1 MSGTQD
7 LNFAAQTSDD
17 DVLQGQ
23 SGIDQT
29 LSDSAQVAEN
39 LGAEEKSEE
48 KEEENSKKTL
58 TPSQKMDELIRG
70 TSAANMKKEIEKLR
84 KEAAKYRNSSKSET
98 EQKLLLQAKAQE
110 IQRELDALKK
120 ENRTLCVIQKLDKA
134 GCIKSELV
142 AKDIPDNL
150 NTAEDLDNFIKAY
163 KEKNKFLFN
172 APKPNVGSSFKT
184 SGVKNLTPAQRMDAY
199 IRAALGR

>member
-1 MSGTQD
+1 MSGTQG
-7 LNFAAQTSDD
+7 LNFAAQSSG
-17 DVLQGQ
+17 DVLQQGQ

-29 LSDSAQVAEN
+29 LSGSAQEAEN
-39 LGAEEKSEE
+39 VGAEETE
-48 KEEENSKKTL
+48 KGEVEKTL

-70 TSAANMKKEIEKLR
+70 TSSANMKKEIEKLR
-84 KEAAKYRNSSKSET
+84 KEAAKYRNSSKSEA

-110 IQRELDALKK
+110 IQQELEALRK
-120 ENRTLCVIQKLDKA
+120 ENRNLSVIQKLDKA

-150 NTAEDLDNFIKAY
+150 ETADDLDNFIKAY

-172 APKPNVGSSFKT
+172 APKQNVGSSFKA
-184 SGVKNLTPAQRMDAY
+184 SGVKNLTPSQRMDAY

>member
-1 MSGTQD
+1 MSGTQG
-7 LNFAAQTSDD
+7 LNFAAQSSSDGSQ
-17 DVLQGQ
+17 QGQ

-29 LSDSAQVAEN
+29 LSNSAQEAEKQ
-39 LGAEEKSEE
+39 GAEETE
-48 KEEENSKKTL
+48 KTEVEKAL

-70 TSAANMKKEIEKLR
+70 TSSANMKKEIEKLR
-84 KEAAKYRNSSKSET
+84 KEAAKYRNSSKSEA

-110 IQRELDALKK
+110 IQQELDALRK
-120 ENRTLCVIQKLDKA
+120 ENRNLSVIQKLDKA

-150 NTAEDLDNFIKAY
+150 ETAEDLDNFIKAY

-172 APKPNVGSSFKT
+172 APKQNVGSSFKA
-184 SGVKNLTPAQRMDAY
+184 SGVKNLTPSQRMDAY

>member
-1 MSGTQD
+1 MSGTQG
-7 LNFAAQTSDD
+7 LNSAAQSSGDA
-17 DVLQGQ
+17 LQQGQ

-29 LSDSAQVAEN
+29 LSGSAQEAEKQ
-39 LGAEEKSEE
+39 GTEETE
-48 KEEENSKKTL
+48 KTEVEKAL

-70 TSAANMKKEIEKLR
+70 TSSIHMKKEIEKLR
-84 KEAAKYRNSSKSET
+84 KEAAKYRNSSKSEA

-110 IQRELDALKK
+110 IQQELDALRK
-120 ENRTLCVIQKLDKA
+120 ENRNLSVIQKLDKA

-150 NTAEDLDNFIKAY
+150 ETAEDLDNFIKAY

-172 APKPNVGSSFKT
+172 APKQNVGSSFKA
-184 SGVKNLTPAQRMDAY
+184 SGVKNLTPSQRMDAY

>member
-1 MSGTQD
+1 MSGTQG
-7 LNFAAQTSDD
+7 LNFAAQSSSDGSQ
-17 DVLQGQ
+17 QGQ

-29 LSDSAQVAEN
+29 LSNSAQEAEKQ
-39 LGAEEKSEE
+39 GAEETE
-48 KEEENSKKTL
+48 KTEVEKAL

-70 TSAANMKKEIEKLR
+70 TSSANMKKEIEKLR
-84 KEAAKYRNSSKSET
+84 KESAKYRNSSKSEA

-110 IQRELDALKK
+110 IQQELDALRK
-120 ENRTLCVIQKLDKA
+120 ENRNLSVIQKLDKA

-150 NTAEDLDNFIKAY
+150 ETAEDLDNFIKAY

-172 APKPNVGSSFKT
+172 APKQNVGSSFKA
-184 SGVKNLTPAQRMDAY
+184 SGVKNLTPSQRMDAY

>member
-1 MSGTQD
+1 MSGTQG
-7 LNFAAQTSDD
+7 LNSAAQ
-17 DVLQGQ
+17 VIEQQGQ

-29 LSDSAQVAEN
+29 LSNSAQEAEKQ
-39 LGAEEKSEE
+39 GAEESEKTEVE
-48 KEEENSKKTL
+48 KAL

-70 TSAANMKKEIEKLR
+70 TSSANMKKEIEKLR
-84 KEAAKYRNSSKSET
+84 KESAKYRNSSKSEA

-110 IQRELDALKK
+110 IQQELDALRK
-120 ENRTLCVIQKLDKA
+120 ENRNLSVIQKLDKA

-150 NTAEDLDNFIKAY
+150 ETAEDLDNFIKAY

-172 APKPNVGSSFKT
+172 APKQNVGSSFKA
-184 SGVKNLTPAQRMDAY
+184 SGVKNLTPSQRMDAY